1 MKSDKLHSKFNRE
14 KLIAFFILAINNQKM
29 KLIIS
34 FIIASNRK
42 WSLGTNL
49 TKIQNLYSETTNIVE
64 RN

>member
-1 MKSDKLHSKFNRE
+1 MKSDKLHSKFNIE

-42 WSLGTNL
+42 
-49 TKIQNLYSETTNIVE
+49 
-64 RN
+64 